1 MGQFRKRK
9 KGSPQISTASLPD
22 IIFILLFFFMVTT
35 KVRKTD
41 LKVETKVPKITQ
53 LQKLDETLEQVDI
66 YIGVPVDEATFGS
79 EPVIQVNDKFITPDQ
94 LRQFIS
100 EEIAKLPITKRSKNN
115 LIISLKVD
123 EEVQMG
129 LVTDVKQELRE
140 MGVLKVNYTSAKET
154 KEI

>member
-9 KGSPQISTASLPD
+9 KGSPSISTASLPD

-41 LKVETKVPKITQ
+41 LKVEAKLPKISQ

-66 YIGVPVDEATFGS
+66 YIGVPVDEETFGT
-79 EPVIQVNDKFITPDQ
+79 EPVIQVNDKFITSDQ

-115 LIISLKVD
+115 LVISLKVD

-129 LVTDVKQELRE
+129 LVTDVKQELRD
-140 MGVLKVNYTSAKET
+140 MGVLKVNYTSAKKT
-154 KEI
+154 DI

>member
-1 MGQFRKRK
+1 MGKFRKRK
-9 KGSPQISTASLPD
+9 KGSPAISTASLPD

-41 LKVETKVPKITQ
+41 LKVETQIPKITQ

-66 YIGVPVDEATFGS
+66 YIGVPVDEETFGT
-79 EPVIQVNDKFITPDQ
+79 EPVIQVNDKFITSDQ

-115 LIISLKVD
+115 LVISLKVD

-129 LVTDVKQELRE
+129 LVTDVKQELRD
-140 MGVLKVNYTSAKET
+140 MGVLKVNYTSAKKT
-154 KEI
+154 DI